1 MRCTSAKTVQ
11 IAPRMNGIS
20 ETQTFYLGGL
30 RLNKT
35 LASLK
40 FRVKTIRN
48 LLLLREHERQLSNTN
63 ALVAAMLDFEK
74 LKELGN
80 EYFQHEDSWE
90 ANDSFPVA
98 LHGIRHTVNTSRWA
112 RKGATNCWEQV
123 H

>member
-20 ETQTFYLGGL
+20 ETQTFYLGGW

-40 FRVKTIRN
+40 FRVKTPRN

-63 ALVAAMLDFEK
+63 ALVVAMLDFEK
-74 LKELGN
+74 LKRA
-80 EYFQHEDSWE
+80 W
-90 ANDSFPVA
+90 
-98 LHGIRHTVNTSRWA
+98 
-112 RKGATNCWEQV
+112 
-123 H
+123 

>member
-20 ETQTFYLGGL
+20 ETQTFYLGGW

-40 FRVKTIRN
+40 FRVKIPRN
-48 LLLLREHERQLSNTN
+48 LLLLREHERQSSNIN

-74 LKELGN
+74 LKRT
-80 EYFQHEDSWE
+80 W
-90 ANDSFPVA
+90 
-98 LHGIRHTVNTSRWA
+98 
-112 RKGATNCWEQV
+112 
-123 H
+123 